1 MARQPR
7 FILPGQ
13 RQHVVQ
19 RGNNRQPIF
28 ATTRDYEFY
37 LEKLLNAASE
47 HECQIHAYVLMTNH
61 VHLLVSPTKVEGL
74 SKMMQMLGRYY
85 VQYFNY
91 NYQRTGTL
99 WEGRY
104 KACLISS
111 EQYLFTCMRYIELN
125 PVRAGMVEEPIG
137 YHWSSYHHN
146 ALGKADPLIE
156 PHLEYCKLGKT
167 SEEQQRGYQALFQI
181 PLELKILQEVREA
194 TNKCWT
200 LGDNT
205 FKKAV
210 AQQLARRVEPSA
222 KGGDRKS
229 KKYREIATINP
240 V

>member
-13 RQHVVQ
+13 PQHVIQ

-37 LEKLLNAASE
+37 LEKLLDAARA
-47 HECQIHAYVLMTNH
+47 HDCQIHAYVLMTNH
-61 VHLLVSPTKVEGL
+61 VHLLVSPTRVEGL

-111 EQYLFTCMRYIELN
+111 EQ
-125 PVRAGMVEEPIG
+125 
-137 YHWSSYHHN
+137 
-146 ALGKADPLIE
+146 
-156 PHLEYCKLGKT
+156 
-167 SEEQQRGYQALFQI
+167 
-181 PLELKILQEVREA
+181 
-194 TNKCWT
+194 
-200 LGDNT
+200 
-205 FKKAV
+205 
-210 AQQLARRVEPSA
+210 
-222 KGGDRKS
+222 
-229 KKYREIATINP
+229 
-240 V
+240 